1 MPIYVN
7 TDNSDPKKKLFNATA
22 VGNAAAVEKKMQE
35 VVVETIRDDA
45 GADFNTDKP
54 GKGYS
59 LRMKVVAEKSGRS
72 MTITVE
78 IEILRYPPEADK
90 KKKKGEFMVPITAKL
105 GSGTLDGA
113 SDADV
118 MDVVA
123 QLTKSNVK
131 AALGPMRV
139 DMTRR

>member
-7 TDNSDPKKKLFNATA
+7 TDKKLFSAGGLSNAP
-22 VGNAAAVEKKMQE
+22 AVEQKMKE
-35 VVVETIRDDA
+35 VVVQTITDDA

-59 LRMKVVAEKSGRS
+59 LRMKVVAEKSGRATKYS
-72 MTITVE
+72 VN
-78 IEILRYPPEADK
+78 IEILRYPPEKAK
-90 KKKKGEFMVPITAKL
+90 GKKGEFMVPITASL
-105 GSGTLDGA
+105 GSATLEGA
-113 SDADV
+113 SEADLIDAIG
-118 MDVVA
+118 

-131 AALGPMRV
+131 AAIAPMRI

>member
-7 TDNSDPKKKLFNATA
+7 TDNSDPKKKLFNASA
-22 VGNAAAVEKKMQE
+22 LGSAAAVEKKMQE

-59 LRMKVVAEKSGRS
+59 LRMKVVAKKDGR
-72 MTITVE
+72 TTTVSVT
-78 IEILRYPPEADK
+78 IEILRYPPEVQ
-90 KKKKGEFMVPITAKL
+90 KKKKGEFMVPITANL
-105 GSGTLDGA
+105 GSATLEGA
-113 SDADV
+113 SEADLL
-118 MDVVA
+118 DVVA